1 MDYVPLNIISSY
13 SLLKSTISIDNL
25 ISAAKQRGYNSLAL
39 TDENVMYGAIE
50 FYNKCIKNNI
60 HPIIGL
66 TIELSGLTDDEKFQL
81 VLLAKNNSGYQNLM
95 AISTKKM
102 TNEADKLTL
111 LDINSFLDDLFIIIP
126 NYGVIANYI
135 KQNNLDQISNLLT
148 KFSKHS
154 NNLYFGVSD
163 QDFSNGYYDSIIQLE
178 LGINLVAFSKVQN
191 IDKDDSF
198 ALKVL
203 RYVDNGE
210 KFANPLEESNLEDN
224 NWLKPKNDL
233 INSFISSGHQNIV
246 QNNERIIQ
254 DSKVKIDKKQ
264 PQLPKFNNDYG
275 LSSKKYLNQLCKKG
289 LLARFNELN
298 IPKEAQK
305 KYYERL
311 KYELSV
317 IDRMNFDD
325 YFLIVWDVINYA
337 HKSNIM
343 TGPGRGSAAGSL
355 VAYCL
360 YITDVDPIGY
370 DLIFE
375 RFLNEERAQMPD
387 IDLDIPDDK
396 REQVLDYVHDK
407 YGNDHVAQIVTFG
420 TMAAKQVLR
429 DVGRT
434 FGLSPYQMSDWSNA
448 IPNNQLHITLNASYD
463 QSQKLKNLVSDNQL
477 NRLLFNTAKK
487 LEGLPR
493 HYSTHAAGLILSKN
507 KLVQTS
513 PLQNGSEGILMT
525 QYSKNYVE
533 EIGLLK
539 IDFLGLRNLSL
550 LADIVNHVK
559 KEVNSNFSIRQINL
573 NDPKTLSLFQ
583 MGDTNGVFQFESAGI
598 KRVLKLL
605 HPDNF
610 NLVAAVDALYRPGPM
625 GNIESFIKRKK
636 GQEHVTYADETLKP
650 ILGPTFGII
659 VYQEQVMRVASTM
672 GGFTLG
678 EADLLRR
685 AMSKKKHDVMDSM
698 ETKFISGALEKGYSK
713 KAAQQTFD
721 YIDQF
726 ASYGFNKSHAVAYS
740 KMAFDLAYLKAHYSM
755 QFFVSILNSV
765 LNNSKKTKIYLTE
778 IKKRNINVNGPN
790 INTSN
795 KEFRIYDNSILFGL
809 GSIKGLRSDFIRDL
823 IDERSKNGLFNN
835 LEQFIQRIDPKYR
848 KIELISS
855 LVYSGAMDDFGYNR
869 SELLASIPEF
879 IDSINLSGNSMELF
893 DALKPKIKHLDEISL
908 NEKLQKENEYLGVYL
923 SGHPVEQYINFF
935 NDIKIVS
942 SDSVLEYSD
951 DIYTIL
957 YLDSIKRIRTK
968 NGKKMAFAHGTDL
981 AGGLSVTIFPNV
993 FSVNKSWLKN
1003 GIVVLIKGKSEQR
1016 DGAQIIANK
1025 IYPAANVKSNLL
1037 KNGKNVSTKKWYLRI
1052 DADHDSN
1059 ANINMLYKEI
1069 KSNYGNNRVII
1080 YRTKSDK
1087 TTLLNQNYNL
1097 SYDSK
1102 LFKKLIHI
1110 LGNGNVVYK

>member
-1 MDYVPLNIISSY
+1 MNYVPLNVISSY
-13 SLLKSTISIDNL
+13 SLLDSTISIDNL
-25 ISAAKQRGYNSLAL
+25 ISAAKQRGYNALAL

-66 TIELSGLTDDEKFQL
+66 TIELNGLNDDKFKL
-81 VLLAKNNSGYQNLM
+81 VLIAKNNNGYQNLM
-95 AISTKKM
+95 KISTKKM
-102 TNEADKLTL
+102 TNESEKISLS
-111 LDINSFLDDLFIIIP
+111 DIKPFLNDLFIIIP
-126 NYGVIANYI
+126 NYGNIASWI
-135 KQNNLDQISNLLT
+135 KQDNLEKISNILNEVIGYN
-148 KFSKHS
+148 
-154 NNLYFGVSD
+154 NNLYFGISD
-163 QDFSNGYYDSIIQLE
+163 KDLNNGYYDSIIKLK
-178 LGINLVAFSKVQN
+178 LDIKLVAFSKVQN

-210 KFANPLEESNLEDN
+210 KFSNPLEESNLKDN
-224 NWLKPKNDL
+224 NWLKPKSDF
-233 INSFISSGHQNIV
+233 INNFVSSGHQDIV
-246 QNNERIIQ
+246 QNNETIIYETN
-254 DSKVKIDKKQ
+254 VKIDKKQ
-264 PQLPKFNNDYG
+264 PQLPKFKNDYG
-275 LSSKKYLNQLCKKG
+275 LSSKEYLKQLCKKG

-298 IPKEAQK
+298 ILKDNQK
-305 KYYERL
+305 QYYERL

-337 HKSNIM
+337 HKANIM

-360 YITDVDPIGY
+360 YITDVDPISY
-370 DLIFE
+370 DLLFE

-396 REQVLDYVHDK
+396 REKVLDYVHNK
-407 YGNDHVAQIVTFG
+407 YGDDHVAQIVTFG

-448 IPNNQLHITLNASYD
+448 IPSNQLHITLGAAYD
-463 QSQKLKNLVSDNQL
+463 QSQKLKNLVSDNHL
-477 NRLLFNTAKK
+477 NRLLFDTAKK

-493 HYSTHAAGLILSKN
+493 HYSTHAAGLILSKD
-507 KLVQTS
+507 KLVKTS
-513 PLQNGSEGILMT
+513 PLQNGSEGIFMT

-550 LADIVNHVK
+550 LADIFNHVK
-559 KEVNSNFSIRQINL
+559 SEANNKFSIRKINL
-573 NDPKTLSLFQ
+573 DDSKTLSLFK
-583 MGDTNGVFQFESAGI
+583 MGDTNGIFQFESAGI
-598 KRVLKLL
+598 KRVLKALQ
-605 HPDNF
+605 PDNF

-625 GNIESFIKRKK
+625 GNIESFIKRKN
-636 GQEHVTYADETLKP
+636 GQENVTYADDTLKP

-698 ETKFISGALEKGYSK
+698 KSKFINGALEKGYSEISAK
-713 KAAQQTFD
+713 QTFD

-740 KMAFDLAYLKAHYSM
+740 KMAFELAYLKAHYSM

-765 LNNSKKTKIYLTE
+765 LNNNKKTKIYLTE
-778 IKKRNINVNGPN
+778 LKKRNIKVDGPN
-790 INTSN
+790 INISD
-795 KEFRIYDNSILFGL
+795 KEFKINNNNILFGL
-809 GSIKGLRSDFIRDL
+809 GSIKGLRSDFINDL
-823 IDERSKNGLFNN
+823 IDERNTNGLFNN
-835 LEQFIQRIDPKYR
+835 LEQFLQRIDSKYR
-848 KIELISS
+848 KIDLINA

-893 DALKPKIKHLDEISL
+893 DALKPKIKHLDEMPL
-908 NEKLQKENEYLGVYL
+908 NEKLQKENEYLGAYL
-923 SGHPVEQYINFF
+923 SGHPVEQYINIF
-935 NDIKIVS
+935 NSINIVS
-942 SDSVLEYSD
+942 SDSVLEYKGE
-951 DIYTIL
+951 IYTVL
-957 YLDSIKRIRTK
+957 YLDSIKQIRTK
-968 NGKKMAFAHGTDL
+968 NGKEMAFAHGTDL
-981 AGGLSVTIFPNV
+981 SGGLSITIFPNV
-993 FSVNKSWLKN
+993 FTIIKDWFKN
-1003 GIVVLIKGKSEQR
+1003 GIVVLIKGKVEQR

-1025 IYPAANVKSNLL
+1025 IYPAANVKSDLI
-1037 KNGKNVSTKKWYLRI
+1037 KNNRGTSNKKWYLKI
-1052 DADHDSN
+1052 DSDHDSPK
-1059 ANINMLYKEI
+1059 NINILYQEI
-1069 KSNYGNNRVII
+1069 KNNYGNNRVII
-1080 YRTKSDK
+1080 YREKNKK
-1087 TTLLNQNYNL
+1087 TTLLNHNYDLNYN
-1097 SYDSK
+1097 SN
-1102 LFKKLIHI
+1102 LFSKLIHI